1 MQPITKEQYLATM
14 SEPMKDV
21 TQTAAPVVDIWP
33 FVSKLADA
41 GVVHKHVLKKHLVE
55 AVYRSGNAKYDHV
68 LLPTSKQNSF
78 IAIIIDI
85 EEKHITGYYP
95 LDLNKEYGKLQP

>member
-21 TQTAAPVVDIWP
+21 TETAAPVVDIWP
-33 FVSKLADA
+33 FVSILVDA
-41 GVVHKHVLKKHLVE
+41 SIVHKQVLKEYLVE

-68 LLPTSKQNSF
+68 LLPTPAQNSF
-78 IAIIIDI
+78 IAIIVDI
-85 EEKHITGYYP
+85 EEKHIIGYYP
-95 LDLNKEYGKLQP
+95 LDLNKEYGL